1 MITKTIKLRIE
12 KTKTQVICY
21 DLTTVQL
28 VLGSKGIVGNL
39 NYYNVRKDDKNRYL
53 IPISFVKERIKT
65 LENRVGKINESLSIM
80 RQVVRK

>member
-28 VLGSKGIVGNL
+28 VVGSKAVVGNL
-39 NYYNVRKDDKNRYL
+39 NVYNVRKMYNRYM
-53 IPISFVKERIKT
+53 IPISYIKERIKT
-65 LENRVGKINESLSIM
+65 LENRADKINESLSIM
-80 RQVVRK
+80 RKVVRK

>member
-1 MITKTIKLRIE
+1 MITRTIKLKIE

-39 NYYNVRKDDKNRYL
+39 NYYNVRKDDKHRYL

-65 LENRVGKINESLSIM
+65 LENRMCKIAESLSIM